1 MPRTKRKGRR
11 SRGRGRRLSNRSVAV
26 LALAA
31 GLLPLVLGLWLLWPF
46 WQLSNQFAGHVEHQ
60 PSRLYGASTVLEQGA
75 QLTAGQVRD
84 ELDELGYRTSASG
97 QPPIGEYHDAGN
109 RILVHLRS
117 FPAPRGMTR
126 PVRLSVRFSNGA
138 VARLER
144 DGETVQRVLLDPPLV
159 NSYYGPDRLD
169 SWPVRLHELPPYL
182 IHAVL
187 AAEDAG
193 FYHHAGLSPRGILR
207 AAWVDL
213 VGGEVRQGGSTL
225 TQQLVKNLY
234 LTQERTFL
242 RKAREA
248 VLAVILDLRYEKDA
262 ILEAYLND
270 IYWGQRNG
278 VNLMGVGSASRA
290 YFNRPPQEL
299 TISEAALL
307 AGMIRGPGDYDPARH
322 RQAALS
328 RRSWVLDRM
337 VEKGWLDADQAARA
351 KETPLRT
358 VTSSPIR
365 RQAPYFADAAADE
378 AQRRFGTSSLD
389 NAGYV
394 LLSTLSLDDQAQ
406 AEEAVSWG
414 VEALEKGWE
423 KGHKTKQPLQ
433 AALISAD
440 PVSGE
445 VEAYV
450 GGRDYG
456 TSQFDRVALARRQA
470 GSAFKPVVYLTAFDA
485 GTATPATLLDDEPLT
500 VLTSS
505 GSWSPRNSDDAF
517 HGKVTARDA
526 VEHSYNV
533 ATARLALQT
542 GLRRIVDGAHRL
554 GVDEPLEPVP
564 ALALG
569 AFEVTPMEM
578 ATVYSTLA
586 AGGIRPSLHLLRAV
600 LDSHRMPLEGHQLPP
615 RQRVFPPQPTYLVTS
630 ILQGVLDQG
639 TGRGARRQ
647 GLMDPLAGKTGT
659 TNDRRDSWFAGYS
672 PHRVSVVWVGY
683 DDNTPTRLSGARAAL
698 PIWARFMH
706 AVRPPGGYADFTPPP
721 GVVRALIDPAT
732 GELATDAC
740 PEVRAEVFVEGNTP
754 TSVCHLHGGWFAHP
768 LPQQALQ
775 DLQSSPQVDQQRE
788 KRHPFR
794 RWLRRIFGGEKKEE
808 DTY

>member
-1 MPRTKRKGRR
+1 MPGKRRKGRAAR
-11 SRGRGRRLSNRSVAV
+11 RRGRRLSTRAV
-26 LALAA
+26 VVRALAA
-31 GLLPLVLGLWLLWPF
+31 GLLPLALGLWLLWPY
-46 WQLSNQFAGHVEHQ
+46 WQLSSQFAGHVEHQ
-60 PSRLYGASTVLEQGA
+60 PSRLYGASMVLRQGA
-75 QLTAGQVRD
+75 ELSSTQVRD
-84 ELDELGYRTSASG
+84 ELRELGYRDSTSD
-97 QPPIGEYHDAGN
+97 QPPIGEYHLAGS
-109 RILVHLRS
+109 RMLVHLRA

-126 PVRLSVRFSNGA
+126 PVRLGIRFSDGV
-138 VARLER
+138 VARLDR
-144 DGETVQRVLLDPPLV
+144 DGEAVQRVLLDPPLV
-159 NSYYGPDRLD
+159 NSYYGPERLD
-169 SWPVRLHELPPYL
+169 RWPVRLHDLPPYL

-234 LTQERTFL
+234 LSQERTFL

-290 YFNRPPQEL
+290 YFNCPPQEL
-299 TISEAALL
+299 TVSEAALL

-322 RQAALS
+322 RDAALS

-337 VEKGWLDADQAARA
+337 VEKGWLDRDQAARA
-351 KETPLRT
+351 KNASLRIAA
-358 VTSSPIR
+358 SSPIR

-378 AQRRFGTSSLD
+378 AQRRFGTSGLD

-394 LLSTLSLDDQAQ
+394 LLSTLSPDDQAQ
-406 AEEAVSWG
+406 AEAAVGWG

-433 AALISAD
+433 SALISAD

-456 TSQFDRVALARRQA
+456 ASQFDRVALARRQA

-485 GTATPATLLDDEPLT
+485 GNATPATLLDDEPLT
-500 VLTSS
+500 VLTAS
-505 GSWSPRNSDDAF
+505 GSWSPRNSDDTF
-517 HGKVTARDA
+517 HGRVTARDA

-542 GLRRIVDGAHRL
+542 GLRRIVDSAHRL
-554 GVDEPLEPVP
+554 GVNEPLEPVP

-569 AFEVTPMEM
+569 AFEVTPLEM

-586 AGGIRPSLHLLRAV
+586 TGGVRPSLHLLRAV
-600 LDSHRMPLEGHQLPP
+600 LDSHRMPLEGRALPP
-615 RQRVFPPQPTYLVTS
+615 RQRVFAPQPTYLVTS

-672 PHRVSVVWVGY
+672 PTRVTVVWVGY

-721 GVVRALIDPAT
+721 GVVRALIDPAS

-740 PEVRAEVFVEGNTP
+740 PQVRAEVFVEGNAP
-754 TSVCHLHGGWFAHP
+754 TTVCRLHGGWFARP

-775 DLQSSPQVDQQRE
+775 EMQSSPEVEQTPK

-794 RWLRRIFGGEKKEE
+794 SWLRRIFGGGKKEE
-808 DTY
+808 ETY